1 MLYINDKKVK
11 EYLLKGRIGLELEA
25 HRVTGDAHLAHSGH
39 PFPDDPQIVR
49 DYSEDQI
56 EINTTPE
63 ASAGAAFAQLSGKLK
78 IIREKLLE
86 AKPEEYLWPSSN
98 PPFIKNE
105 EDIEIA
111 RFGADKKEA
120 EEYRKYLSDKYGR
133 YLMTYSGIHFNY
145 SFDDELLY
153 RNYELSNKQGETFKE
168 YKNRFYLELAEKAA
182 EFGWLITVLTA
193 ASPLMDSSFFD
204 SEDGG
209 HTIFNGMASQRC
221 GENGYWNTFSPV
233 FDYDN
238 MDAYTRS
245 IDRYVDLGMLTA
257 ERELYFPVRIKPR
270 GTYST
275 KNLRENGADHIELR
289 MIDLNPLRQELL
301 DKRDVEFMQL
311 FLVWL
316 ASFERCKMDEC
327 SQIRAIGNLR
337 HGAAYDLKNTRLLTH
352 DGRVKAVE
360 DEAEVVLLS
369 IKEFWESL
377 LSESIFTTKPVYK
390 GYEDHNLSDMC
401 HDCNESHSAR
411 DMCHDGDESHNVRGM
426 CHDGDES
433 HNIKDACYEGEC
445 DFVRAGERNCVKKD
459 VGCISLKEAE
469 MRTKRQERIQ
479 EVLSFEMD
487 KIKDRRNRY
496 AYQVRKRFG
505 EDFVSKTMKIA
516 RDMSLRQDKNEYI

>member
-1 MLYINDKKVK
+1 MLYINDEKVK
-11 EYLLKGRIGLELEA
+11 ECLLKGRIGLELEA
-25 HRVTGDAHLAHSGH
+25 HRVTGDAHLAHTGH

-63 ASAGAAFAQLSGKLK
+63 ASAEAAFAQLAGKLK
-78 IIREKLLE
+78 VIRKRLLA

-111 RFGADKKEA
+111 RFGADKKDA
-120 EEYRKYLSDKYGR
+120 EDYRKYLSDKYGR

-153 RNYELSNKQGETFKE
+153 RNYKLSLEEETRHEQEVLLPEREKSYAGLEAVIYGGGEVCIGRADLSETGEAFTE

-316 ASFERCKMDEC
+316 ASFERRKMDEC
-327 SQIRAIGNLR
+327 SQIRAIGNFR
-337 HGAAYDLKNTRLLTH
+337 HGAAYDLKNTRLLTY
-352 DGRVKAVE
+352 DGKVKSVE
-360 DEAEVVLLS
+360 DEAEDILLS
-369 IKEFWESL
+369 MKEFWECL
-377 LSESIFTTKPVYK
+377 LSESISTTQPVYK
-390 GYEDHNLSDMC
+390 DKVN
-401 HDCNESHSAR
+401 HDLR
-411 DMCHDGDESHNVRGM
+411 DMCHDGDESHNV
-426 CHDGDES
+426 
-433 HNIKDACYEGEC
+433 
-445 DFVRAGERNCVKKD
+445 KD
-459 VGCISLKEAE
+459 VGYISTKEVG
-469 MRTKRQERIQ
+469 MRTKRHERVK

-487 KIKDRRNRY
+487 KIKDRHNRY
-496 AYQVRKRFG
+496 AYQVRKVFG
-505 EDFVSKTMKIA
+505 EDFVSQTMKLA
-516 RDMSLRQDKNEYI
+516 RDMSLR